1 MTIASADATVFSQ
14 FMCGHFN
21 VFDESDNQIATVNYL
36 GDLIGS
42 DNEAVFDDADE
53 ALSKTQLQYLGNLI
67 VNRKAKELNEMYHGR
82 SEFAALRLTA
92 AETIHF
98 LSMAPLMR

>member
-21 VFDESDNQIATVNYL
+21 IFDEADNQIATVNYL
-36 GDLIGS
+36 GDLKGT
-42 DNEAVFDDADE
+42 NEAVFDDADE
-53 ALSKTQLQYLGNLI
+53 AMSKTQLQYLGELI
-67 VNRKAKELNEMYHGR
+67 VNRKANELNEMYYGR

-92 AETIHF
+92 EETIHF

>member
-67 VNRKAKELNEMYHGR
+67 VERKYRDLVQMYHGQNDC
-82 SEFAALRLTA
+82 ATLRLTA

-98 LSMAPLMR
+98 LSMSPLMR